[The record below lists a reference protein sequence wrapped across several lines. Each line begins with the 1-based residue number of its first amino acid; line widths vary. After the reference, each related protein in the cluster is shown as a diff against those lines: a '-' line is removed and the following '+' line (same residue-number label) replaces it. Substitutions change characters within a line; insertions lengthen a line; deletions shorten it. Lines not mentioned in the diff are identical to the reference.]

1 MVHRIRGFVYS
12 ECGVLLIVGMVYCIL
27 GVCELFCSVLLCVG
41 MATVYWGVC
50 VLRLLCAVVRRYGI
64 PYVGSFEYCDCVV
77 QLYVGMGYC
86 ILGGFVYCACD
97 VLLCVGTGYC
107 ILGGLF
113 NVTVVRCYASVWC
126 TVYLGVC
133 VL

>member
-77 QLYVGMGYC
+77 PLYVVMGT
-86 ILGGFVYCACD
+86 VYWG
-97 VLLCVGTGYC
+97 VLYIVPVMCC
-107 ILGGLF
+107 
-113 NVTVVRCYASVWC
+113 CASVRC
-126 TVYLGVC
+126 TVYWGVC
-133 VL
+133 LM